1 MAKIEALESGKEGS
15 GYEVQKKI
23 QEYKDAYEALKR
35 IKRRE
40 EAEVQP
46 LPLLLHLNPPPPLP
60 SHAG

>member
-1 MAKIEALESGKEGS
+1 MAKIEGLESGKEGS
-15 GYEVQKKI
+15 GYEVEKKI
-23 QEYKDAYEALKR
+23 QEYKDAYEALKS

-46 LPLLLHLNPPPPLP
+46 LPPPFAPQPPPLP